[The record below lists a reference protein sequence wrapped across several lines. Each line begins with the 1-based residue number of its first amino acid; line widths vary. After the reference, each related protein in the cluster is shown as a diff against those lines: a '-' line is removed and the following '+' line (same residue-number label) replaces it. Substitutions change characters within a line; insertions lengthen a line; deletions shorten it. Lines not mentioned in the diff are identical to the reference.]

1 MDKRIFEPPIDR
13 EDANNFQRQ
22 NPLGKRVS
30 ESLYLGDSSLGGLSN
45 VNIKSSELRLNRKG
59 GGSNENAG
67 GCR

>member
-1 MDKRIFEPPIDR
+1 MKFNTPIDR
-13 EDANNFQRQ
+13 EDANNS
-22 NPLGKRVS
+22 LGKRIS
-30 ESLYLGDSSLGGLSN
+30 EGLYLGDSSLGGLSN